1 MSRWPLERF
10 LARAR
15 AARAPARTVLLQAA
29 QVWSYAA
36 DAFSPIAFADFESWC
51 AAHSGLSVRI
61 VLSSALTHQLV
72 ADPALP
78 LEDTEAVLAWARHQF
93 VHYHGAAAQHWAL
106 APWCD
111 GPQRGAIAL
120 HALELDTLLQQAKR
134 HRVDIQA
141 IEPWWSVAL
150 RVATR
155 RAPVLASFEPAE
167 LWLVEGVQLTRVLCA
182 DRRVQGIE
190 QRWLDAADETALARL
205 IAQLCDAEHPPWV
218 LGCGLASDAGRPLV
232 TARVLGALE
241 ERCPAPE
248 WVVA

>member
-1 MSRWPLERF
+1 MSRWPLERV

-15 AARAPARTVLLQAA
+15 AARAPARTVLLQAT
-29 QVWSYAA
+29 QVWSYAP
-36 DAFSPIAFADFESWC
+36 DAFSPIAFADFEAWC
-51 AAHSGLSVRI
+51 AAHAGLSVRI

-78 LEDTEAVLAWARHQF
+78 LADTEAVLAWVRHQF
-93 VHYHGAAAQHWAL
+93 VHYHGAHAEHWAL

-120 HALELDTLLQQAKR
+120 HALELHTLLQSAAR
-134 HRVDIQA
+134 HRVTIQA

-150 RVATR
+150 RLATR
-155 RAPVLASFEPAE
+155 RAPVLASGEAAE
-167 LWLVEGVQLTRVLCA
+167 LWLVEGMQLTRVRCA

-190 QRWLDAADETALARL
+190 QRWLDAADEAALARL
-205 IAQLCDAEHPPWV
+205 IAELCGSDNPPWV
-218 LGCGLASDAGRPLV
+218 LGCGLASDAGRPLA

-248 WVVA
+248 WVAA